1 MIGGAGLPAGERC
14 ATGTGPEPGHG
25 ANAAPPADGQKH
37 AGRTARAKIC
47 EPRPASP
54 VRSGATDRAGSFS
67 NVPSRR
73 QTRPTVKRVSQATV
87 VLALLIA
94 VGGYI
99 AVRHSVPVLEPS
111 SCTAVPAGTAVQ
123 PVSLNVDQA
132 GIAATIAAVAQRD
145 KLPSRAVTIA
155 YATALQESKL
165 TNLRSGDLD
174 SVGVFQQRPSEGWG
188 PTRRL
193 EDPVYA
199 TTKFFAAL
207 IKVPAYQTI
216 PVYRAAQSVQRS
228 ADGYAYNQYATVAAR
243 MSAAFTGQL
252 PHAVW
257 CWYPGLTARPR
268 LAAAS
273 SALTQAFGPMHV
285 SPYADPTMAVRVPA
299 PAAGWAVAAWLVS
312 HADTF
317 GIRRVAY
324 QGYQWLTGH
333 GTSGW
338 TRIAGTRQPQ
348 PPPAAVVFG

>member
-1 MIGGAGLPAGERC
+1 
-14 ATGTGPEPGHG
+14 
-25 ANAAPPADGQKH
+25 
-37 AGRTARAKIC
+37 
-47 EPRPASP
+47 
-54 VRSGATDRAGSFS
+54 
-67 NVPSRR
+67 VPSRRR
-73 QTRPTVKRVSQATV
+73 QTRPAVKRVTQATV
-87 VLALLIA
+87 VLALLLT
-94 VGGYI
+94 VGGYV
-99 AVRHSVPVLEPS
+99 ALRHSVPVLEPS
-111 SCTAVPAGTAVQ
+111 SCTAVPAGTSAQ
-123 PVSLNVDQA
+123 PVSLNVGQA
-132 GIAATIAAVAQRD
+132 GIAATIAGVAQRH

-188 PTRRL
+188 PAKRL
-193 EDPVYA
+193 ENPIYA

-207 IKVPAYQTI
+207 SRVHGYQAM

-243 MSAAFTGQL
+243 MSSAFTGQL

-257 CWYPGLTARPR
+257 CWYPGLAARPR

-273 SALTQAFGPMHV
+273 SALTKAFGPLHV
-285 SPYADPTMAVRVPA
+285 SRDADPALAVKVQG

-312 HADTF
+312 HAGAY
-317 GIRRVAY
+317 GIRRIAY

-338 TRIAGTRQPQ
+338 THVTGARQQ
-348 PPPAAVVFG
+348 KAPPATVTFG

>member
-1 MIGGAGLPAGERC
+1 MLLCCGAER
-14 ATGTGPEPGHG
+14 
-25 ANAAPPADGQKH
+25 
-37 AGRTARAKIC
+37 RTA
-47 EPRPASP
+47 
-54 VRSGATDRAGSFS
+54 AGSFCG
-67 NVPSRR
+67 VPSRR
-73 QTRPTVKRVSQATV
+73 QSRPAVKRVSQATV
-87 VLALLIA
+87 VLALLIV

-111 SCTAVPAGTAVQ
+111 SCTAIAPGSAAQ
-123 PVSLNVDQA
+123 PVSLNVSQA
-132 GIAATIAAVAQRD
+132 GIAATIAGVAQRQ

-165 TNLRSGDLD
+165 TNLHSGDLD

-188 PTRRL
+188 PTRSL

-207 IKVPAYQTI
+207 VRVPDYRTV
-216 PVYRAAQSVQRS
+216 PVYRAAQAVQRS
-228 ADGYAYNQYATVAAR
+228 ADGYAYNQYAVVAAR

-257 CWYPGLTARPR
+257 CWYPGMSARPR

-273 SALTQAFGPMHV
+273 SALTSAFGPMHV
-285 SPYADPTMAVRVPA
+285 WKYADPALAVRVSG
-299 PAAGWAVAAWLVS
+299 PAAGWAVAGWLVS
-312 HADTF
+312 HAGTF

-324 QGYQWLTGH
+324 DGYQWLSGR

-338 TRIAGTRQPQ
+338 TRIAGTRQPKA
-348 PPPAAVVFG
+348 PPAAVMFG